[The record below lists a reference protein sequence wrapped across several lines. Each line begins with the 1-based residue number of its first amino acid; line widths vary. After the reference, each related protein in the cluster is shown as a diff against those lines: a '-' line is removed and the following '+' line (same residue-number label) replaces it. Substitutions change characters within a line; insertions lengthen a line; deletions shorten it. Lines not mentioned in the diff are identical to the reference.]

1 MTWFTA
7 LSIVDAYERHLPQMP
22 DEVIIGGGGARN
34 PVLMGF
40 LRQKLAP
47 IPVLIHEDIGLDGDA
62 KEALAFCVL
71 ANETLL
77 GNPANL
83 PSVTGATRRVT
94 LGSVTFP

>member
-1 MTWFTA
+1 
-7 LSIVDAYERHLPQMP
+7 MP
-22 DEVIIGGGGARN
+22 DEVIVGGGGARN
-34 PVLMGF
+34 PALMQF
-40 LRQKLAP
+40 LRSKLAP
-47 IPVLIHEDIGLDGDA
+47 IPVLTHTDVGMDGDA

-83 PSVTGATRRVT
+83 PSVTGAMRSVT